1 MYYINTLKRE
11 LVDTSAYKL
20 QPSLSERVI
29 VDGHGCHTALHFGV
43 KAKENQDKVPTLY
56 WLPKL
61 HKKPYKARFIANSS
75 SCTTTE
81 LSKLLTSC
89 LTAVKKH
96 VIKYCEKVYERS
108 GKNLFWSIKNS
119 GEILD
124 KLKARDFNATS
135 LSTYDFSTLYTTL
148 PHNLIKDKLID
159 LIESTFQRE
168 GSPYLA
174 CSDRNAFFT
183 SEKPKK
189 YHAWSCQNV
198 CDALTF
204 LLDNIFIRFGTKL
217 YRQVVGIPMGTNC
230 APLVADLFLFCYE
243 RDFMMSLSDDKQA
256 DVIDA
261 FNTTSRYLDDILNI
275 NNVYFD
281 NMVSQI
287 YPSELQLNK
296 ANASD
301 TEAAFLDLHLSISN
315 DIVSTKIYDKRDDF
329 DFEIVNFPIL
339 DGDVPRSTSYG
350 VYISQLIRFARAS
363 SYVADFNTR
372 SKLLTQKLLKQGY
385 RYHKLRKTFSKF
397 YRRYYDLIS
406 KFQVG
411 LKSLLRQ
418 GLSEPDFYGD
428 LVYKLKKIVGSNN
441 FSAQFIKII
450 SHYKKIGYNIN
461 VLQQTA
467 CLVVNPITVGNFAF
481 LLNCTPVGRT
491 SDSMMVPT

>member
-11 LVDTSAYKL
+11 LVDTNAYKL

-89 LTAVKKH
+89 LTAIKKH

-159 LIESTFQRE
+159 LIERTFQRE

-243 RDFMMSLSDDKQA
+243 RDLMMSH
-256 DVIDA
+256 
-261 FNTTSRYLDDILNI
+261 
-275 NNVYFD
+275 
-281 NMVSQI
+281 
-287 YPSELQLNK
+287 
-296 ANASD
+296 ASD

-329 DFEIVNFPIL
+329 DFEIVNFPFL

-363 SYVADFNTR
+363 SYVTDFNTR
-372 SKLLTQKLLKQGY
+372 NKLLTQKLLKQGY
-385 RYHKLRKTFSKF
+385 RYHKLIKTFSKF

-441 FSAQFIKII
+441 FSAQFINII
-450 SHYKKIGYNIN
+450 SHFKKIGYNIN

-481 LLNCTPVGRT
+481 LFNCTPVGRT